1 MILRR
6 HVPLLNFF
14 TAMPDAFKFRDGEDD
29 LTEVETF
36 AVPKEAK

>member
-1 MILRR
+1 VDLPF
-6 HVPLLNFF
+6 PL
-14 TAMPDAFKFRDGEDD
+14 PDAFKFRDGEDG